1 MNLVRLK
8 TTASRA
14 GTRRIEMV
22 ILRIN
27 STQSTMLIVT
37 KKTMMAMK
45 TKMMMIIKMRTK
57 MRMRMRTK
65 MEKWIQL
72 TITRMLKG
80 AVMQI
85 EIDLICI
92 MCYYTTVINQK

>member
-1 MNLVRLK
+1 
-8 TTASRA
+8 
-14 GTRRIEMV
+14 MV

-45 TKMMMIIKMRTK
+45 TKMMMIIKMRTKMRTK